1 MVPINM
7 KSAFNKILLPFMIKK
22 KKVKLLSKER
32 EILQLD
38 QQTLQKPT
46 AKTYW

>member
-7 KSAFNKILLPFMIKK
+7 KSAFNKILLPFMIK